1 MVTPDAAGNGA
12 DDFFPE
18 IEVRSLHYDTRNVR
32 PGGLFVAIEGF
43 TTDGHQYV
51 QDAIGKGA
59 VAVIAQKPIT
69 ASVPVIQVANTR
81 QALAVVSDHFFGRP
95 SRGLTLL
102 GITGTNGKTTTAYLI
117 ENILL
122 SAGLQVGVI
131 GTVNYR
137 YKGRCFKNP
146 VTTPESLDLQRILSE
161 MLSAHVTHVVLEV
174 SSHAID
180 LSRINGCRFDI
191 GVFTNLTQDHLD
203 YHGDMKR
210 YWACKKSFFTDH
222 LAAEKDALAVVNTDN
237 AKGRELCAD
246 IPYACVTTGLGSEN
260 TISVRSVT
268 IGLTG
273 IQGQLLTPQGS
284 LEFTSHLVGDYNLEN
299 ILSAVGV
306 GSVLDLSAAA
316 IKKGI
321 QRTHSV
327 PGRLERVPGSLNPP
341 VYVDYAHTPDAL
353 ENVLKA
359 LKRLAPNRIIS
370 IFGCGGNRDM
380 AKRPLMGN
388 IAARFSDLAIVT
400 SDNPRFENPGDI
412 IDQILVG
419 VQKASPHEYT
429 IQDLKHGF
437 NGGGFCRE
445 PDRKRAIQAGILAA
459 RPGDIVLIAG
469 KGHETY
475 QIVGEKTI
483 PFDDQVV
490 ARSVLS
496 RLTKEGQAKQ

>member
-1 MVTPDAAGNGA
+1 LRFQDLLEILYQNGMVTPDAAGNGA

-95 SRGLTLL
+95 SRGLTL
-102 GITGTNGKTTTAYLI
+102 
-117 ENILL
+117 
-122 SAGLQVGVI
+122 
-131 GTVNYR
+131 
-137 YKGRCFKNP
+137 
-146 VTTPESLDLQRILSE
+146 LSE